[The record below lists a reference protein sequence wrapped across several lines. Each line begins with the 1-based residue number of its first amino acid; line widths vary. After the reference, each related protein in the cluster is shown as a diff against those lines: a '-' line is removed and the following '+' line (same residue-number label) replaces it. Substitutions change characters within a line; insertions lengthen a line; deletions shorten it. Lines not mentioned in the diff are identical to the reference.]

1 MPGRRST
8 PGDHDQAT
16 LCRLVG
22 YVGGASRRMGRT
34 WRRVALQGGL
44 DLRYSMAVG
53 VVHGSWVED
62 ERCAELSKGCPTSKS
77 SVLSYEVAS
86 NVSTDT
92 VDTGDR

>member
-1 MPGRRST
+1 
-8 PGDHDQAT
+8 
-16 LCRLVG
+16 
-22 YVGGASRRMGRT
+22 MGRT
-34 WRRVALQGGL
+34 WRRVALQGRL

-53 VVHGSWVED
+53 VVHESWVKD

-92 VDTGDR
+92 CKSSVLSYEAASNVSTDTGDK